1 MANTFKF
8 IHFTPE
14 SSARTEPA
22 SDLASTSSISNQSSE
37 PKKRGRPLGSKNK
50 QLQQSESSEPSVKR
64 LPGRPPGTGH
74 RQRAMAESDALA
86 RKKQVQWQD
95 GEPLK
100 ISGSSK
106 SSSQSV
112 YNIFTNAN
120 PGSNATPS
128 PPDDPSV
135 DIQETHASSSHSAIK
150 QAHYL
155 ANAEP
160 HSTTNSGPTPSPS
173 TTDPMSLIN
182 DIGDDLHLESFVAE
196 GLGDDD
202 EDEDEDDGEKPK
214 RRPFPLWFQNL
225 FTRVTSKLETDR
237 KSRKPISKSF
247 WIHREE
253 VWFHLD
259 RRNVKPSD
267 LFQITPEFFVWD
279 PLSLVTA
286 GIACPRCSHPL
297 TRDGIVNRPRRVI
310 DIDSTFWLI
319 GYNYCCR
326 QSSHGCGSK
335 FRSWNPEI
343 LKRLPRVLAAEFPAQ
358 LTWRSALSNRAFG
371 VVRSCIQ
378 RGMGTVGVAE
388 MLRVQHLHRYDQL
401 RLQYLHM
408 KVADMQLLHS
418 DDYIPFPSFDDRSEN
433 GFHGFTPSAHWIR
446 DLYDDVMEGHRD
458 TLNQH
463 TAMLSGRVCAIDH
476 SHKIAKHVFKVEGV
490 PIFTALL
497 TVTNEKGEIRVC
509 VFVATKSHAQFI
521 DILRKMSEDLT
532 LYGHTQPEVFYTD
545 NLADKGMLESIFT
558 SLLNDV
564 IAVEKYS
571 HLPTFT
577 LPSSSIITLKTASE
591 INNVIRSILDTVPQS
606 GNLVVGYDSEWNV
619 EISAAGHITGH
630 GPPAVIQ
637 IAYETKVYVLQIGE
651 MLAQKRLPHELL
663 NFLRNKQVIKAGKSV
678 NGDLRQLAMAAGC
691 DPSSFQGGLDLATYA
706 KQRLLITDARISL
719 ADLTAIILGESLPKN
734 VTERISSSWENQEL
748 TDRQLEYAARDA
760 YACLQIYQKINTSP
774 QPTMLP
780 DTQRDSVGLPV
791 IVLTEDS
798 KAIAARGVISNAA
811 LSPTHDGIKITPTR
825 TVITVHDILIPAT
838 IMTQHKKKS
847 LRDCGS
853 LPFDVVALRSR
864 VRVVPSS
871 QLTPSDSSASQPSQ
885 PFQAS
890 RDPDS
895 SPDISVPMESLSE
908 DGSTGDGTLLGDILD
923 SIDSESA
930 DLDLDQ
936 DTNSLSHAAA
946 KSQHNNPNSFDHES
960 AKLGKE
966 ALGSCPADPNIFKN
980 TIRSRVVK
988 DVFHMFNMLR
998 ISTSHGLR
1006 VPFAQTLRDAVLV
1019 PHPDDKQRIEAW
1031 LATKDLKWDDVVK
1044 FKPNWLWRHCRRTIP
1059 PPEILYPL
1067 VHDIFMTWGPLKDA
1081 KSHVPLF
1088 TPPLWKVAKNILEL
1102 IRNGYLSDPP
1112 GVPLYYIIGLDKKAG
1127 GLPIYRCLRG
1137 TNLVEGGV
1145 HTHLRSML
1153 PSCGASVR
1161 HMITCLRDFILRH
1174 NLLVGTYNSTGKKY
1188 MGHDSIWL
1196 LNEIQELEITL
1207 ATVHPSSS
1215 PIELLWVN
1223 GNLYQKTSEE
1233 MGVSPIPEHIRNQ
1246 AGMAEY
1252 VDVTDKKQK
1261 QSDLAKMQ
1269 NTRYPVLPVHT
1280 VREKKLFGQL
1290 MMECEEF
1297 RMSTSSIKAAAVKIW
1312 NRYADPENDIYYKLE
1327 EHLTSYF
1334 NGNWK
1339 ENANIKQSIREA
1351 LSVTEPL
1358 QKRLR
1363 NPERANE
1370 QVNANTTPMSRH
1382 KAERGFQAHPSP
1394 TEEPSVAVQNV
1405 ASSNNLSLPAAEN
1418 TISLS
1423 KKRVA
1428 EAAPEAASKR
1438 SRQERTCPRCTREDC
1453 KGKGSWYFCQHNCRD
1468 CGQRSIIDCVG
1479 RSSGARNKP
1488 RCMPSS
1494 SLKLT
1499 QRAQQFIEKISSG
1512 QEIQMNEESFVLE

>member
-14 SSARTEPA
+14 SSTSTEPA
-22 SDLASTSSISNQSSE
+22 SNLASTSSISNQSSE

-50 QLQQSESSEPSVKR
+50 QLLLIESNEPSVKR
-64 LPGRPPGTGH
+64 PPGRPPGTGH

-100 ISGSSK
+100 ISGSLK

-112 YNIFTNAN
+112 YNIFTNTTQDSNTIPTLPDNSGVDVEETQAN
-120 PGSNATPS
+120 LG
-128 PPDDPSV
+128 
-135 DIQETHASSSHSAIK
+135 HSAIK

-160 HSTTNSGPTPSPS
+160 RSTTNNGPTASPS
-173 TTDPMSLIN
+173 TTDPTNLIN
-182 DIGDDLHLESFVAE
+182 DISDDLHLESFVAE
-196 GLGDDD
+196 GLGD
-202 EDEDEDDGEKPK
+202 EDGDGDEDDSEKPK
-214 RRPFPLWFQNL
+214 RRPFPLWFQSL
-225 FTRVTSKLETDR
+225 FTRVTSKLEMDR
-237 KSRKPISKSF
+237 KAGNPVPKSF
-247 WIHREE
+247 WIHREQ
-253 VWFHLD
+253 VWFHL
-259 RRNVKPSD
+259 NYHNIKPSD
-267 LFQITPEFFVWD
+267 LFQLTPEFFVWD

-297 TRDGIVNRPRRVI
+297 TRDGIVNRPRRVV

-388 MLRVQHLHRYDQL
+388 MLRVQHLHHYDQL
-401 RLQYLHM
+401 RLQYLHT
-408 KVADMQLLHS
+408 KVSDMQLLHA
-418 DDYIPFPSFDDRSEN
+418 DYIPFPSFDDQSEN
-433 GFHGFTPSAHWIR
+433 GYHGFTPSAHWIR
-446 DLYDDVMEGHRD
+446 DLYDDVMESHRD
-458 TLNQH
+458 ALNQH

-509 VFVATKSHAQFI
+509 VFVATKSHAQFV
-521 DILRKMSEDLT
+521 DALRKMSEDLT

-577 LPSSSIITLKTASE
+577 LPSSSIVNLKSASE

-606 GNLVVGYDSEWNV
+606 GNLVVGFDSEWNV
-619 EISAAGHITGH
+619 ETSATGRITGH

-637 IAYETKVYVLQIGE
+637 IAHEEKVYVLQIGE

-663 NFLRNKQVIKAGKSV
+663 NFLRDEQVIKAGKSV
-678 NGDLRQLAMAAGC
+678 NGDLRQLAIAAAC
-691 DPSSFQGGLDLATYA
+691 DPSSFRGGLDLATYA
-706 KQRLLITDARISL
+706 KQRLLISDARISL

-734 VTERISSSWENQEL
+734 VTERISSSWDNQEL
-748 TDRQLEYAARDA
+748 TDHQVEYAARDA
-760 YACLQIYQKINTSP
+760 YACLRIHQKINASP
-774 QPTMLP
+774 QPTLLP
-780 DTQRDSVGLPV
+780 DTQTDSVGLPV

-798 KAIAARGVISNAA
+798 KAIAARGVISDVA
-811 LSPTHDGIKITPTR
+811 LSPTYDGINITPTR

-838 IMTQHKKKS
+838 IMTQHRRKS
-847 LRDCGS
+847 LHDCGPA
-853 LPFDVVALRSR
+853 PFDVIALRSR

-871 QLTPSDSSASQPSQ
+871 QSTPLLSSVSQPC
-885 PFQAS
+885 QAPP
-890 RDPDS
+890 DPES
-895 SPDISVPMESLSE
+895 SPDIRTESLSE
-908 DGSTGDGTLLGDILD
+908 DASTGDGTLLGDVLD

-936 DTNSLSHAAA
+936 ETNSLSHAAA
-946 KSQHNNPNSFDHES
+946 KSQQSNPNSYDRES
-960 AKLGKE
+960 AELGKE
-966 ALGSCPADPNIFKN
+966 ALGPCPADPNIFKN

-1031 LATKDLKWDDVVK
+1031 LATKDLRWDDVVK

-1088 TPPLWKVAKNILEL
+1088 TPSLWKVAKNILEL

-1112 GVPLYYIIGLDKKAG
+1112 GVALYYIIGLDKKAG

-1188 MGHDSIWL
+1188 TGHDSIWL

-1246 AGMAEY
+1246 AGMDEY

-1297 RMSTSSIKAAAVKIW
+1297 RTSTTSIKAAAVKIW
-1312 NRYADPENDIYYKLE
+1312 NRHADPENDVYYKLE

-1370 QVNANTTPMSRH
+1370 QVNAHTTTMSRN
-1382 KAERGFQAHPSP
+1382 KAEQGFQAHSSSTKGPS
-1394 TEEPSVAVQNV
+1394 TTIQNV
-1405 ASSNNLSLPAAEN
+1405 ASSNDLSLPAAEN

-1428 EAAPEAASKR
+1428 EAVPEPACKR

-1468 CGQRSIIDCVG
+1468 CGRRSIIDCVG
-1479 RSSGARNKP
+1479 RSSSARNKP

-1499 QRAQQFIEKISSG
+1499 KRAQQFIDRILSG
-1512 QEIQMNEESFVLE
+1512 QEIQMNEESIVLSST